1 MEKQFDMKNE
11 SPDIYLR
18 DLKFIVLSEEQ
29 TGKPLEIFFGFHL
42 PNLHLEIF
50 NEAKR
55 VHERSG
61 IHLSVQGGGRITKR
75 DHIIVF
81 HGRSERYG
89 KYEDETVLSL
99 APKHPMFKGKNY
111 RFISKAG
118 YDNVDLII
126 MENE

>member
-1 MEKQFDMKNE
+1 MDL
-11 SPDIYLR
+11 YLR

-29 TGKPLEIFFGFHL
+29 SGKPIEIFFGFHL

-55 VHERSG
+55 VHKGSG
-61 IHLSVQGGGRITKR
+61 LHLSVQGGGRITKR
-75 DHIIVF
+75 DNIIVF
-81 HGRSERYG
+81 HGRSEKYG
-89 KYEDETVLSL
+89 KYEDDVVLSL
-99 APKHPMFKGKNY
+99 APFHPMFKGKNY

-118 YDNVDLII
+118 YDNVDMII